1 MQQVVLE
8 SLKKYGTDPVLVF
21 WKAVGEIMEDRLA
34 EGMRSLQTIKDK
46 RDVIL
51 CSSMALVYAHKRCS
65 TIGKKNTSK
74 KIMTSHTYV
83 TSSRQGSR
91 SGTRY

>member
-21 WKAVGEIMEDRLA
+21 WKAVGEILEDRLA

-65 TIGKKNTSK
+65 TIGKKKTPRKNNNV
-74 KIMTSHTYV
+74 TYV